1 MTRGDISLLAVRL
14 LALYLIA
21 DGISV
26 LPSLRMLPR
35 IGDLW
40 EEDITRL
47 AWFAYGLAIILPVCL
62 GLLALLFSRALAR
75 GITPRRA
82 EEEPL
87 RAGLSDIQSAATGT
101 FGLLLLA
108 VTLPQLITSIAMH
121 QPTRPHTKE
130 EVSLFD
136 DAYFVAEFATTLM
149 ALFLCTSA
157 GLWVRMIRSFRN
169 LGWKEG

>member
-21 DGISV
+21 DGISR
-26 LPSLRMLPR
+26 LPGLTMLPHV
-35 IGDLW
+35 GDYR
-40 EEDITRL
+40 EDITRL
-47 AWFAYGLAIILPVCL
+47 AWLTWGFAIILPVCL
-62 GLLALLFSRALAR
+62 GLLALLFSRALAWS
-75 GITPRRA
+75 ITPRRA

-87 RAGLSDIQSAATGT
+87 RAGLSDVQSAATGT

-121 QPTRPHTKE
+121 QPTRPNTKE

-149 ALFLCTSA
+149 ALFLCTGA

-169 LGWKEG
+169 LGWKEA